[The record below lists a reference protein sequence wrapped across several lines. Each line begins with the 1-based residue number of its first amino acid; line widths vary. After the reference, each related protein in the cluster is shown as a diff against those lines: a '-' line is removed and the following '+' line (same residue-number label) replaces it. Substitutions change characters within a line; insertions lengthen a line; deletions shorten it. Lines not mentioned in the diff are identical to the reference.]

1 MTGEQGMEYDRD
13 PDSAAE
19 PQASRREVLVSRIV
33 DGEASSEDW
42 RELRALALSDQ
53 SVWAELGEQQE
64 LRRELGEAVER
75 AMALADGAA
84 LPMRSSPQPAQ
95 RMRLALAGGGWVAA
109 AVAGL
114 ALMINASGAGSTVV
128 APVQSAGMATP
139 ITSAAEALA
148 TYLELGKQSGEVIG
162 ELPTSL
168 VLDRTPRADG
178 KGYEVVYLRQIVEKT
193 YVDDIYSTARG
204 DGGELV
210 VVPKTD
216 PVPDGRSW

>member
-1 MTGEQGMEYDRD
+1 ME
-13 PDSAAE
+13 PSAT
-19 PQASRREVLVSRIV
+19 RREVLVSRIV
-33 DGEASSEDW
+33 DGGALSEDW
-42 RELRALALSDQ
+42 RELRALAASDQ
-53 SVWAELGEQQE
+53 SVWAEIGEQQE
-64 LRRELGEAVER
+64 LRGDLAESVDR
-75 AMALADGAA
+75 ALSVADWVS

-95 RMRLALAGGGWVAA
+95 RVRLAVAGGGWVAA

-114 ALMINASGAGSTVV
+114 ALLVNGAGGDARGGSVSVV
-128 APVQSAGMATP
+128 PAQSAGMATP
-139 ITSAAEALA
+139 ITSAAEALSK
-148 TYLELGKQSGEVIG
+148 YLELGRQSGEVIG

-168 VLDRTPRADG
+168 VLNRTPSPDG